1 MLVQKFEKMAK
12 LINKLSEK
20 EVVNEILNFIMLG
33 TPSLK
38 KQKIPLDKSLMELG
52 YLDSFGIIELVTF
65 LEKKFKVTIEDKEI
79 TKEIFGS
86 INKMSKLVVKKIK

>member
-1 MLVQKFEKMAK
+1 MAK

-20 EVVNEILNFIMLG
+20 EVVNEILNFVMLG
-33 TPSLK
+33 NPSLK

>member
-1 MLVQKFEKMAK
+1 MLVQKFEKMSK

-20 EVVNEILNFIMLG
+20 EVVNEILNFVMLG
-33 TPSLK
+33 NPSLK

>member
-1 MLVQKFEKMAK
+1 MAK
-12 LINKLSEK
+12 LINKFSEK
-20 EVVNEILNFIMLG
+20 EVVNEILNFVMLG
-33 TPSLK
+33 NPSLK

>member
-12 LINKLSEK
+12 LIKKLSEK

-33 TPSLK
+33 NPSLK

>member
-20 EVVNEILNFIMLG
+20 EVVNEILNFVMLG
-33 TPSLK
+33 NPSLK

-65 LEKKFKVTIEDKEI
+65 LEK
-79 TKEIFGS
+79 
-86 INKMSKLVVKKIK
+86 NLKLQ

>member
-1 MLVQKFEKMAK
+1 MAQ

-20 EVVNEILNFIMLG
+20 EVVNEILNFLMLG
-33 TPSLK
+33 NPSLK

>member
-12 LINKLSEK
+12 LIKKLSEK
-20 EVVNEILNFIMLG
+20 EVVNEILNFVMLG
-33 TPSLK
+33 NPSLK

>member
-1 MLVQKFEKMAK
+1 MLVQKFKKMAK

-20 EVVNEILNFIMLG
+20 EVVNEILNFVKLG
-33 TPSLK
+33 NPSLK
-38 KQKIPLDKSLMELG
+38 SQKIPLDKSLMELG

>member
-20 EVVNEILNFIMLG
+20 EVVNEILNFVMLG
-33 TPSLK
+33 NPSLK

>member
-1 MLVQKFEKMAK
+1 METEIKGT
-12 LINKLSEK
+12 LINYVIGKSDLDDIDE
-20 EVVNEILNFIMLG
+20 
-33 TPSLK
+33 
-38 KQKIPLDKSLMELG
+38 IPLDKSLLSEG
-52 YLDSFGIIELVTF
+52 IIDSFGIIELVTF

>member
-1 MLVQKFEKMAK
+1 MAK
-12 LINKLSEK
+12 LIIKLSEK
-20 EVVNEILNFIMLG
+20 EVVNEILNFVMLG
-33 TPSLK
+33 NPSLK

-86 INKMSKLVVKKIK
+86 INKMSKLVVKK

>member
-1 MLVQKFEKMAK
+1 MLVQKFEKMAQ

-20 EVVNEILNFIMLG
+20 EVVNEILNFLMLG
-33 TPSLK
+33 NPSLK

>member
-1 MLVQKFEKMAK
+1 LLVQKFEKMAK
-12 LINKLSEK
+12 LINKFSEK
-20 EVVNEILNFIMLG
+20 EVVNEILNFVMLG
-33 TPSLK
+33 NPSLK

>member
-12 LINKLSEK
+12 LINKFSEK
-20 EVVNEILNFIMLG
+20 EVVNEILNFVMLG
-33 TPSLK
+33 NPSLK

>member
-12 LINKLSEK
+12 LIIKLSEK
-20 EVVNEILNFIMLG
+20 EVVNEILNFVMLG
-33 TPSLK
+33 NPSLK

>member
-33 TPSLK
+33 NPSLK

>member
-20 EVVNEILNFIMLG
+20 EVVNEILNFVMLG
-33 TPSLK
+33 NPSLK

-86 INKMSKLVVKKIK
+86 INKMSKLVVKK

>member
-1 MLVQKFEKMAK
+1 MAK
-12 LINKLSEK
+12 LIKKLSEK

-33 TPSLK
+33 NPSLK

>member
-1 MLVQKFEKMAK
+1 MAK

-20 EVVNEILNFIMLG
+20 EVVNEILNFVMLG
-33 TPSLK
+33 NPSLK

-86 INKMSKLVVKKIK
+86 INKMSKLVLKKLK

>member
-1 MLVQKFEKMAK
+1 MAK

-33 TPSLK
+33 NPSLK

>member
-12 LINKLSEK
+12 LIKKLSEK
-20 EVVNEILNFIMLG
+20 EVVNEILNFVMLG
-33 TPSLK
+33 IPSLK

>member
-1 MLVQKFEKMAK
+1 LLVQKFEKMAK

-33 TPSLK
+33 NPSLK

>member
-1 MLVQKFEKMAK
+1 MAK
-12 LINKLSEK
+12 LIIKLSEK
-20 EVVNEILNFIMLG
+20 EVVNEILNFVMLG
-33 TPSLK
+33 NPSLK